1 MMSSSLLLV
10 ITVVLASITSS
21 CCKAHSPTSSSCGNI
36 DNISCPF
43 YLKDQPLKCH
53 GFSYK
58 LSCTQNHTIIKLL
71 SDDFYVEA
79 INYVNSTVRVI
90 DSGLARN
97 NYSCSSTP
105 LHVFYSYD
113 DTISVGELNRP
124 ITYIDCP
131 APTNSSSSK
140 YIAASPCSSSSVYSY
155 VVIGNMSI
163 SEVENNCTIRKAA
176 WVSSGWPNI
185 NKTSFLGIQDMVYG
199 MELPFH
205 YFSCLDCHDTES
217 DYCIG
222 VARENYHHD
231 CKDGGNYLF
240 LATNA

>member
-1 MMSSSLLLV
+1 MHDPTQMISSSSLLV
-10 ITVVLASITSS
+10 IIVVFTSITSS
-21 CCKAHSPTSSSCGNI
+21 CSKAPSPTSSSSCGEI

-43 YLKDQPLKCH
+43 YLKDQPRKCH
-53 GFSYK
+53 GFSYE
-58 LSCTQNHTIIKLL
+58 LSCTQNRTIIKLL

-79 INYVNSTVRVI
+79 INYVKYTIRII

-105 LHVFYSYD
+105 LHAFYSYD
-113 DTISVGELNRP
+113 YDDTFSPVRELNWP

-131 APTNSSSSK
+131 APVTNSSSSK
-140 YIAASPCSSSSVYSY
+140 YIVTSPCLSSSVYSY

-205 YFSCLDCHDTES
+205 FPVLLSVLSGCS
-217 DYCIG
+217 
-222 VARENYHHD
+222 RR
-231 CKDGGNYLF
+231 K
-240 LATNA
+240 